1 MLFGQPCSKCGH
13 VGPAFQRHQCRP
25 TRPHRPELG
34 PRIPGP
40 GFAMRWVR
48 RSFYFGSIE
57 KGPTWIESTN
67 PLREATRAFRPV
79 AIITRECIEHDR
91 KATLV
96 KATAIHHRGLRARLV
111 ETSRQPRRFRA
122 WLRAFTRIASASRRK
137 DDEPRR
143 LIFDDPITGAKL
155 WEGAE

>member
-57 KGPTWIESTN
+57 KGPTWVEATN
-67 PLREATRAFRPV
+67 PHQEATRAFRPV
-79 AIITRECIEHDR
+79 AIITRECVEHDR
-91 KATLV
+91 RCTLIAKGWSPV
-96 KATAIHHRGLRARLV
+96 SNLRAMRRHRL
-111 ETSRQPRRFRA
+111 SRKPNVYRVVLGLIER
-122 WLRAFTRIASASRRK
+122 RRK
-137 DDEPRR
+137 AAAGEQRR